1 MPYARPADGW
11 LVTLDGDMAV
21 AGGWGWR
28 VAGEVF
34 GACSLSLSLDGS
46 LAGGILLIFLVRAF
60 GM

>member
-11 LVTLDGDMAV
+11 LVALNGDMAV
-21 AGGWGWR
+21 DGGWSWR

-34 GACSLSLSLDGS
+34 GARSLSLSRDGS
-46 LAGGILLIFLVRAF
+46 LASGILLNFLVRAF